1 MALWNRDD
9 RRPFFDAFHKS
20 PRPAAI
26 NRVGLY
32 ELCASFAA
40 PQFPLI
46 DIGEMLATED
56 DDRFS
61 LAQRQIESRDCR
73 GVTRGRH
80 DSNVV
85 SSAVNE
91 LREQRSHL
99 FELVEEVPPDNC
111 PGTELAID
119 AGLT

>member
-1 MALWNRDD
+1 MALGNGDD
-9 RRPFFDAFHKS
+9 RRPFFDAFYNS

-32 ELCASFAA
+32 ELCASFVA

-46 DIGEMLATED
+46 DIGEMLAPED
-56 DDRFS
+56 DNRFS
-61 LAQRQIESRDCR
+61 LAQRQNESCDRR

-85 SSAVNE
+85 CSCVNQ
-91 LREQRSHL
+91 LRE
-99 FELVEEVPPDNC
+99 
-111 PGTELAID
+111 
-119 AGLT
+119 